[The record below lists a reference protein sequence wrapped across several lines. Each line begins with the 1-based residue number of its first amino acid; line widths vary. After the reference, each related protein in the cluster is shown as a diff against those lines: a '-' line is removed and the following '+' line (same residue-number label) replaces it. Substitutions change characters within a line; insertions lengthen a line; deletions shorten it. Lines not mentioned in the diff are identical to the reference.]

1 MTGLITKEEIGKYSS
16 QILELFVR
24 EKINS
29 IQGLEKRLGKSFEVQ
44 GGIVKLE
51 ERPSG
56 SGPIPTGLA
65 HTISYIVEG
74 KGIPIEIRLNLTD
87 NYVFMIVKSSSEL
100 EDYSKDF
107 YDEIGNI
114 IQSKKF
120 RLSFDKVWEELNR
133 LS

>member
-16 QILELFVR
+16 QILELLER
-24 EKINS
+24 ERINS
-29 IQGLEKRLGKSFEVQ
+29 IERLEKRLGESFEVQ
-44 GGIVKLE
+44 DGIVKLE
-51 ERPSG
+51 KRPSG
-56 SGPIPTGLA
+56 LGPIPTGLA
-65 HTISYIVEG
+65 NTISYIVQG
-74 KGIPIEIRLNLTD
+74 KGIPIEIRLNSKD